1 MSRNTQHLM
10 LFCTAVVLFVA
21 ACLYGQRN
29 IAILMGALNE
39 RAASV
44 TAMDGRIHTT
54 LHSSQLNRYTGAEV
68 LHTVRQ
74 MTGTGVQVE
83 VDGHEYVID
92 PLADSSATIP
102 VELEGSYLPVYNRS
116 DAGELLKLSFR
127 KEVES
132 ND

>member
-29 IAILMGALNE
+29 VLILTSALNE
-39 RAASV
+39 RTASV
-44 TAMDGRIHTT
+44 TAMEGRIHMT
-54 LHSSQLNRYTGAEV
+54 LHSSQPNRYTGAEV

-74 MTGTGVQVE
+74 MTGTGIQVE
-83 VDGHEYVID
+83 VDGLEYIID
-92 PLADSSATIP
+92 PFANPSATIP
-102 VELEGSYLPVYNRS
+102 VELEGNYLPTYNRGA
-116 DAGELLKLSFR
+116 AGELLKLSFR
-127 KEVES
+127 KEVKG

>member
-44 TAMDGRIHTT
+44 TEMDGRIHTT

-74 MTGTGVQVE
+74 MTGTRVQVE

-92 PLADSSATIP
+92 PLADSPATIP

>member
-1 MSRNTQHLM
+1 MSHNTQHLM

-44 TAMDGRIHTT
+44 TEMDGRIHTT

-74 MTGTGVQVE
+74 MTGTRVQVE

>member
-29 IAILMGALNE
+29 ITILTGALNE

-44 TAMDGRIHTT
+44 TAMEGRIHTT
-54 LHSSQLNRYTGAEV
+54 LQSSQLNRYTGAEV

-92 PLADSSATIP
+92 PLADPYVTIP
-102 VELEGSYLPVYNRS
+102 VELEGRYLPVYNRS
-116 DAGELLKLSFR
+116 ATGELLKLSFR
-127 KEVES
+127 KEVEG
-132 ND
+132 DD